1 MSVIVVVVYFC
12 WIDVESKFF
21 WEIDV
26 GYMIDVKDCGSL
38 GSVYSVKYFFI
49 FCIKINLKDIYVY
62 LIYRVFDLY

>member
-21 WEIDV
+21 WDIDV

-38 GSVYSVKYFFI
+38 GSVYSVIYFFI

-62 LIYRVFDLY
+62 FIYRVFDLY

>member
-21 WEIDV
+21 WDIDV

-49 FCIKINLKDIYVY
+49 FCIKINL
-62 LIYRVFDLY
+62 